1 MPHVLSHLMQ
11 HRQHGYVGL
20 ASAGGGTHQQVL
32 VAVQCCGVDAALDAV
47 QGPATCKK
55 KVLRS
60 WPLVNRCVIRAVRR
74 GIYWGKG
81 GGGLGGDS
89 RAVGHSS

>member
-60 WPLVNRCVIRAVRR
+60 WPLVNRCVICAGQERDLLGEGGW
-74 GIYWGKG
+74 GIGWGQ
-81 GGGLGGDS
+81 
-89 RAVGHSS
+89 